1 MFVLDKI
8 VGSYVLFVAKAIRKE
23 LLLMGRRVTLTKQPE
38 SDLQSV
44 RYSDLIYLANI
55 SCSTR

>member
-8 VGSYVLFVAKAIRKE
+8 VESYVLFVAKAIRKE

-44 RYSDLIYLANI
+44 RYSDFIYLANI

>member
-23 LLLMGRRVTLTKQPE
+23 LLLMGRHVTLTKQPE

-44 RYSDLIYLANI
+44 RYSDFI
-55 SCSTR
+55 